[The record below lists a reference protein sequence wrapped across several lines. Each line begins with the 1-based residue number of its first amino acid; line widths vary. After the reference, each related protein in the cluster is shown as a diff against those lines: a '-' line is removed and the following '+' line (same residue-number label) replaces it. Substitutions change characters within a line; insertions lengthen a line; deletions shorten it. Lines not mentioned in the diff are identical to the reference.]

1 MSRKITVQRAAEL
14 LGKSTLF
21 VREAMRRGT
30 LPIGTAEQLP
40 GSSRWTFII
49 SPTMLA
55 DYMGCRVEDLYED
68 EMRRAEVV
76 APYGAGEFSEEQIER
91 LWRAFIRAL
100 REEGVKA
107 K

>member
-1 MSRKITVQRAAEL
+1 MRKITVQRAAEL

-21 VREAMRRGT
+21 VRESMRRGT

-49 SPTMLA
+49 SPTALA
-55 DYMGCRVEDLYED
+55 EYLGCSVRELYED
-68 EMRRAEVV
+68 EVGASPHSAEE
-76 APYGAGEFSEEQIER
+76 GLNFSEEQIER

-100 REEGVKA
+100 SEEAKA
-107 K
+107 

>member
-55 DYMGCRVEDLYED
+55 DYMGCRVEELYE
-68 EMRRAEVV
+68 EEV
-76 APYGAGEFSEEQIER
+76 GASSYPTEFSEEQIER

>member
-55 DYMGCRVEDLYED
+55 EYMGCSVSELYE
-68 EMRRAEVV
+68 EPA
-76 APYGAGEFSEEQIER
+76 GASPNPTTEFSEEQIER

-100 REEGVKA
+100 SEEGVKA
-107 K
+107 R

>member
-55 DYMGCRVEDLYED
+55 DYMGCRVEELYEN
-68 EMRRAEVV
+68 
-76 APYGAGEFSEEQIER
+76 APLPSSEGFSEEQIER

-100 REEGVKA
+100 SEEGARK
-107 K
+107 

>member
-21 VREAMRRGT
+21 VRESMRRGT

-49 SPTMLA
+49 SPTALA
-55 DYMGCRVEDLYED
+55 EYMGCSVRELYED
-68 EMRRAEVV
+68 AEE
-76 APYGAGEFSEEQIER
+76 ASPRITEGFTEEQIEM

-100 REEGVKA
+100 SEEGVKA
-107 K
+107 R

>member
-21 VREAMRRGT
+21 VRESMRRGT

-49 SPTMLA
+49 SPTALA
-55 DYMGCRVEDLYED
+55 DYMGCSVRELYED
-68 EMRRAEVV
+68 EA
-76 APYGAGEFSEEQIER
+76 GASPSPTTEFSEEQIDM

-100 REEGVKA
+100 SEEGVKTR
-107 K
+107 